1 MYDNWRV
8 KWKPSIVILP
18 LAEQMG
24 QTIKKIK
31 NKIKG
36 TKKTSEE
43 CVKKCVKIIPCMAS
57 LASFFRKLNK
67 IKDRWK

>member
-24 QTIKKIK
+24 QTKKIK

-43 CVKKCVKIIPCMAS
+43 CVKIIPCMAS
-57 LASFFRKLNK
+57 LALFFWKLYK
-67 IKDRWK
+67 IKDKWK